1 MGGLLSLANGL
12 DRVAR
17 GIGRTVGWAMIPLIL
32 VIMFDVVTRKI
43 DFTRLLFATYTA
55 ESGIS
60 VSTILQDMQW
70 HIHAV
75 LLMLTFGF
83 GYLANAHVR
92 VDVFRELLPKRKQA
106 WIELVGLVVL
116 GVPFVILMM
125 VYSFDMV
132 ALSFHQGE
140 GSESLT
146 GIGKRW
152 IVKSVMIIGFTVL
165 MMAFIATII
174 RLCAYLFGSQFQQDE
189 GSGGLEIFAGD
200 AKELEEAR
208 RQAERALLEESAK
221 Q

>member
-1 MGGLLSLANGL
+1 MGGLLIIANGF
-12 DRVAR
+12 DRIAR
-17 GIGRTVGWAMIPLIL
+17 VVGKTVGWIMLPLIF

-55 ESGIS
+55 ESGVS
-60 VSTILQDMQW
+60 VSTILQDLQW
-70 HIHAV
+70 HFHAV

-92 VDVFRELLPKRKQA
+92 VDVFRELLSKTKQA
-106 WIELVGLVVL
+106 WIELVGLVLL

-132 ALSFHQGE
+132 SLSYHQGE

-146 GIGKRW
+146 GIPNRW
-152 IVKSVMIIGFTVL
+152 IVKSVMIIGFSVL
-165 MMAFIATII
+165 MMAFITTII

-208 RQAERALLEESAK
+208 RQAERALQEESAR

>member
-1 MGGLLSLANGL
+1 MGGLLVLANGL
-12 DRVAR
+12 DRFAR
-17 GIGRTVGWAMIPLIL
+17 EVGKTVGWMMLPLIFI
-32 VIMFDVVTRKI
+32 IMFDVVTRKI

-60 VSTILQDMQW
+60 VSTILQDLQW
-70 HIHAV
+70 HFHAI

-92 VDVFRELLPKRKQA
+92 VDVFRELLSKTKQA
-106 WIELVGLVVL
+106 WIELVGLVLL

-146 GIGKRW
+146 GIGQRW
-152 IVKSVMIIGFTVL
+152 IIKSVMIIGFTVL
-165 MMAFIATII
+165 MMSFIATII

-208 RQAERALLEESAK
+208 RQAERALLEESAR